1 MTISKYGRI
10 AVAASLA
17 AVLAM
22 PAVTVAQEEEAED
35 TGPNFLLV
43 RTVNTR
49 TAGSAEWATLQEEL
63 VAARPEDADGN
74 RDVWEVVRGR
84 MDTFHIVSWHD
95 DRAGFDQPGEGGGG
109 PPLGDRQAA
118 WLEAIGQTIASR
130 TETESR
136 LHKDISIPLEEDAE
150 YKMLTLRRITLKTGQ
165 GDAFHDWAREEL
177 KPALEA
183 GGATGVYFSHVTQGG
198 NVNTCIIAGHFANW
212 AELDGPGGFHHMSE
226 GEIDGL
232 FANWDDMVEDHTVDI
247 LSFRADLS
255 Y

>member
-1 MTISKYGRI
+1 
-10 AVAASLA
+10 
-17 AVLAM
+17 M
-22 PAVTVAQEEEAED
+22 PAVTFAQEEEAED
-35 TGPNFLLV
+35 TGPNFILV

-49 TAGSAEWATLQEEL
+49 TSGSTEWATLQEQL
-63 VAARPEDADGN
+63 VAAQPEDADGH

-95 DRAGFDQPGEGGGG
+95 DRAGFDQQGEGGGD
-109 PPLGDRQAA
+109 PPLGDGQAA

-136 LHKDISIPLEEDAE
+136 IHKNLSIPLDEDVE
-150 YKMLTLRRITLKTGQ
+150 PKLLTLRRFTLKPGQ
-165 GDAFHDWAREEL
+165 DGTFHDWVEDEL

-183 GGATGVYFSHVTQGG
+183 GGANGVYFSHVTQGSDIG
-198 NVNTCIIAGHFANW
+198 TCVVASHFANW
-212 AELDGPGGFHHMSE
+212 AELDGPGAFSHMSD

-232 FANWDDMVEDHTVDI
+232 FADFDDMVEGHTVNI
-247 LSFRADLS
+247 LSYRADLS

>member
-10 AVAASLA
+10 AVAVSFA
-17 AVLAM
+17 AVLAL
-22 PAVTVAQEEEAED
+22 PAVAMAQEDEAED
-35 TGPNFLLV
+35 TGPNFILV

-49 TAGSAEWATLQEEL
+49 TSGSAEWATLQEQL
-63 VAARPEDADGN
+63 VAARPEDADGR

-95 DRAGFDQPGEGGGG
+95 DRAGFDQQGEGGGG
-109 PPLGDRQAA
+109 PPLGDGQAA

-136 LHKDISIPLEEDAE
+136 IHKDISIPLDEDAE
-150 YKMLTLRRITLKTGQ
+150 PNLLTLRRFTLKTGQ

-177 KPALEA
+177 KPALVA
-183 GGATGVYFSHVTQGG
+183 GGAKGVYFSHVTQGG
-198 NVNTCIIAGHFANW
+198 DVNMCVVASHFANW
-212 AELDGPGGFHHMSE
+212 AELDGDGAFGHMSE

-232 FANWDDMVEDHTVDI
+232 FANWDDMVKDHTVDI
-247 LSFRADLS
+247 LSFRDDLS